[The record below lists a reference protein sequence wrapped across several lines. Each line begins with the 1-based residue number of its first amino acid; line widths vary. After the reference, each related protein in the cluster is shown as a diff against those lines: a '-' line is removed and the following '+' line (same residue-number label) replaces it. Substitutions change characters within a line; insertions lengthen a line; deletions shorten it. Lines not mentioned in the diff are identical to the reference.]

1 MEKFWLKRY
10 PQGVPAEINPDE
22 YQSIAD
28 VFEESCQK
36 YADRP
41 AFTNYGHTLSF
52 KELQTKSIAF
62 AAYLQQT
69 LKLKKGDRLALM
81 MPNILQYPVALFG
94 ALSAGLVIV
103 NVNPLY
109 TSRELTHQLKDANV
123 NAIVILAN
131 VAHVLEKALDEL
143 TIQHIIITELA
154 DLHPTFKRIM
164 INGVIKYFK
173 RLIPTYHLPK
183 AIYFRTVLQKGLQLS
198 FEKPLIQNTDL
209 AFLQYTGGT
218 TGVVKA
224 AMLTHRNM
232 IANMQQISAWVGT
245 KIELGKEII
254 ITALPLYHIFCLTAN
269 GLCFVRFGALN
280 VLITNPRDL
289 NHFSKELSKNPFTV
303 ITGVNTLFNALLHH
317 QAFQKLDFSSLKLT
331 VGGGAAIQQAVA
343 EHWREKTGC
352 PILEGYGLTE
362 CSPVVCVNPFDIAD
376 FTHSIGLPISSTEV
390 SLRNENG
397 EEISKE
403 QAGELWVRGPQ
414 VMKGYWQRQTET
426 TEILTADGWLKTGDI
441 ATIDEEGFLR
451 IVDRKKDMILV
462 SGFNVYPNEI
472 ESVIAKHP
480 AVLESACIGIPDEK
494 SGEVIKLFV
503 VLKPNMRATT
513 EELKAFCRQSLT
525 GYKIPRFIEF
535 RQDLPKSNVGKILRK
550 ELRNI
555 STK

>member
-1 MEKFWLKRY
+1 MEKSWLKRY
-10 PQGVPAEINPDE
+10 PQGIPAEINPNQ
-22 YQSIAD
+22 YQSIAE
-28 VFEESCQK
+28 VFEESCRQ
-36 YADRP
+36 YANRP

-52 KELQTKSIAF
+52 KELQTKSLAF

-69 LKLKKGDRLALM
+69 LHLKHGDRIAFM

-94 ALSAGLVIV
+94 ALSAGLVAV

-109 TSRELTHQLKDANV
+109 TSRELEHQLKDANV
-123 NAIVILAN
+123 SAIVILAN
-131 VAHVLEKALDEL
+131 FAHVLEKTLDKVVVK
-143 TIQHIIITELA
+143 HIIVTELA
-154 DLHPTFKRIM
+154 DLHPTFKRWA

-173 RLIPTYHLPK
+173 RLIPSYHLPK
-183 AIYFRTVLQKGLQLS
+183 AISFRTTLEQGAQLS
-198 FEKPLIQNTDL
+198 FEKPLIKNTDL

-224 AMLTHRNM
+224 AMLTQRNL
-232 IANMQQISAWVGT
+232 IANMQQVSAWVGT
-245 KIELGKEII
+245 KIELGQEII
-254 ITALPLYHIFCLTAN
+254 ITALPIYHIFCLTAN
-269 GLCFVRFGALN
+269 CLCFMQFGALN

-289 NHFSKELSKNPFTV
+289 NYFAKELNKYPFTV

-362 CSPVVCVNPFDIAD
+362 CSPVVCVNPFDITD
-376 FTHSIGLPISSTEV
+376 FTNSIGLPISSTEI
-390 SLRNENG
+390 SLRDENG

-414 VMKGYWQRQTET
+414 VMKGYWQRPTET
-426 TEILTADGWLKTGDI
+426 TEILTVDGWLKTGDI
-441 ATIDEEGFLR
+441 ATIDEKGFLR

-480 AVLESACIGIPDEK
+480 AVLESACIGVPDEK
-494 SGEVIKLFV
+494 SGEVVKLFV
-503 VLKPNMRATT
+503 VLKPNMKAMV
-513 EELKAFCRQSLT
+513 EELREFCRESLT

-550 ELRNI
+550 ELRNL
-555 STK
+555 